1 MIDNVISELK
11 GVSDNVDMEFENW
24 FIFAVKFGEEVNID
38 HQLQDG
44 LCLKA
49 KRFSYYK
56 RRLAIPFLDD
66 VNSQREYRL
75 KDRSHFSICYF

>member
-24 FIFAVKFGEEVNID
+24 FIFAVKLEVNID

-49 KRFSYYK
+49 KSWSRFSQ
-56 RRLAIPFLDD
+56 L
-66 VNSQREYRL
+66 
-75 KDRSHFSICYF
+75 

>member
-24 FIFAVKFGEEVNID
+24 FIFAVKLGEEVNID

-49 KRFSYYK
+49 KSWSRFS
-56 RRLAIPFLDD
+56 
-66 VNSQREYRL
+66 QQ
-75 KDRSHFSICYF
+75 

>member
-24 FIFAVKFGEEVNID
+24 FIFAVKLGEEVNID

-49 KRFSYYK
+49 KRLSYYK
-56 RRLAIPFLDD
+56 RRLDPIIRDAWLFHL
-66 VNSQREYRL
+66 L
-75 KDRSHFSICYF
+75 MM